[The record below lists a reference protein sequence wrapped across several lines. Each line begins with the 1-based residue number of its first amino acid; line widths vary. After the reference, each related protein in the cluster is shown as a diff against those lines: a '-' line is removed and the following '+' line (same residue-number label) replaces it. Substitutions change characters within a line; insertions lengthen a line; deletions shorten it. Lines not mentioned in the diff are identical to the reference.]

1 MKNYQVTLQDK
12 EIQMYKKITR
22 EMLLN
27 WLGEETDL
35 EETLLDI
42 VNGNWDIK
50 LFNREVFDYN
60 VDLASH

>member
-1 MKNYQVTLQDK
+1 
-12 EIQMYKKITR
+12 MYKKITR